1 MFDWNKFEDIRAVPL
16 HVTDNVN
23 YTRFNMDYKYGEDR
37 RAKRNAWT
45 GSERRN
51 DADWLPPQSVDAT
64 HALNLS
70 AGVSNSNVL
79 RGRSLNR
86 RATLFK

>member
-1 MFDWNKFEDIRAVPL
+1 MEAIDMRYKIIIV
-16 HVTDNVN
+16 
-23 YTRFNMDYKYGEDR
+23 RF
-37 RAKRNAWT
+37 
-45 GSERRN
+45 
-51 DADWLPPQSVDAT
+51 WLPPQSVDAT